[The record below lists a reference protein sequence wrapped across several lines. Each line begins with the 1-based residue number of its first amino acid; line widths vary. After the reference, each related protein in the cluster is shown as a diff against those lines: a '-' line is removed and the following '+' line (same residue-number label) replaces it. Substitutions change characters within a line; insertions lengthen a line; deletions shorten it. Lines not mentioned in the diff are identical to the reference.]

1 MMAKQGTPKAA
12 VAKQAAFYARAADLA
27 AQTQRE
33 LDRVTRLSTSSRVAH
48 RVGGTRLC
56 GGSPADSRSDASRR
70 RHFASHER
78 PVVLRGL
85 AAGGRLLLRPGR
97 VR

>member
-12 VAKQAAFYARAADLA
+12 VAKQAAFYARAADL
-27 AQTQRE
+27 
-33 LDRVTRLSTSSRVAH
+33 
-48 RVGGTRLC
+48 
-56 GGSPADSRSDASRR
+56 
-70 RHFASHER
+70 ER

-85 AAGGRLLLRPGR
+85 AAGGRLLVRPGR